1 MFLLLLRTLI
11 SLAVFAVI
19 YVVIT
24 TVADEIEKRDEE
36 ERENGGFKTNKIDLD
51 SVFAVFDKAPDSK
64 KAKGIKFA
72 SAGAF
77 FLIFML
83 LTAKILISVALG
95 VAGFF
100 VPKIIADFRK
110 EKKAKKIDDQLADGL
125 VLIAN
130 SLKAGMSF
138 PQTIEVMARQGTPPL
153 SEEFAEVGR
162 EVKVGVS
169 MEKGLFNLVGRW
181 PKIVNLRIAV
191 IAINIA
197 QEVGGNLSETLSRLS
212 DTMRKRKEI
221 QGKID
226 SLTTQ
231 GKLSGVITALMPFAL
246 FAVISWMSPE
256 IMAPMINTP
265 LGNIML
271 IVILA
276 LIACGFMIIQ
286 KIVDIDI

>member
-1 MFLLLLRTLI
+1 MFTVLLKTLI
-11 SLAVFAVI
+11 SFVVFGVV
-19 YVVIT
+19 YVLVT
-24 TVADEIEKRDEE
+24 TVADEMEKRKAEE
-36 ERENGGFKTNKIDLD
+36 ENGEIKKKKIDFD
-51 SVFAVFDKAPDSK
+51 NIFAVFEKAPDSK
-64 KAKGIKFA
+64 KAQSIKFF
-72 SAGAF
+72 SAVIF
-77 FLIFML
+77 FVIFMIL
-83 LTAKILISVALG
+83 IGKILISAALG
-95 VAGFF
+95 AAGFF
-100 VPKIIADFRK
+100 VPKLIADLRK
-110 EKKAKKIDDQLADGL
+110 EKKAKIIDDQLADGL

-153 SEEFAEVGR
+153 SEEFAEIGR

-169 MEKGLFNLVGRW
+169 MEKGLFNLVARW
-181 PKIVNLRIAV
+181 PQIVNLRIAV

-231 GKLSGVITALMPFAL
+231 GKLSGVITAFMPFAL
-246 FAVISWMSPE
+246 FAVISWMSPD

-265 LGNIML
+265 LGNLML

-276 LIACGFMIIQ
+276 LIAAGFAIIQ
-286 KIVDIDI
+286 KIVNIDI